1 MNQARLPLLLQQK
14 YLAMKRLFLA
24 TLSLGLALMTEAQL
38 RTPAPSPSQTVKQ
51 DFALSTIE
59 LSYSRPGMKGRKLYV
74 DLAPAGKVWRT
85 GANNATTLTFG
96 DEVTIGG
103 VKVPAGKYGLLSIPD
118 RKSWILIISKQTNVT
133 SPAAYKAEMDVVRI
147 PVAVNKTKTMTETFT
162 IQFANVKPESCELQL
177 LWDKSMVSLPIT
189 ADIDTRIMADIDK
202 AMKAEKPPYFQ
213 AAMYYMENGK
223 DLNQALDW
231 FNKAVEVQPDAF
243 WVQHQWANC
252 LAKLGK
258 KEEAMAAAKRS
269 RELAEKAQNADYV
282 KLNDDLLKKLNK

>member
-1 MNQARLPLLLQQK
+1 MNRARLPLLLQQK

-24 TLSLGLALMTEAQL
+24 TLALSLALMTEAQL
-38 RTPAPSPSQTVKQ
+38 KTPAPSPSQTVKQ

-147 PVAVNKTKTMTETFT
+147 PVAVTRTKTMTETFT

-258 KEEAMAAAKRS
+258 KEEATAAAKRS

-282 KLNDDLLKKLNK
+282 KLNDDLLKKLSK